1 MSLYFSDVAAHSC
14 LVTSDFIVKVG
25 DYGTAVHL
33 HKVWLIYIILIN
45 DKAVSFS
52 FIKFKKC

>member
-1 MSLYFSDVAAHSC
+1 MSLYFRDVAAHSC

-33 HKVWLIYIILIN
+33 HKVWPTYLILIN
-45 DKAVSFS
+45 GRIAIFVL
-52 FIKFKKC
+52 